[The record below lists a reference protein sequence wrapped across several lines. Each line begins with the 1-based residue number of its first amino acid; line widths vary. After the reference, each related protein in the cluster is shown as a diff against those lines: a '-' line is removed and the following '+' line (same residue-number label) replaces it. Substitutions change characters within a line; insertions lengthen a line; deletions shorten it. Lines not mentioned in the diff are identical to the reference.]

1 LSTFCAIDRRKE
13 NQVEWGAKPCEVL
26 GEAMRRALVVL
37 GVVVGCIFATVVIV
51 ALVGG
56 SLLVRRTFPTIDG
69 VIEVPGLRSTVEV
82 YRDRWGV
89 PHVYA
94 DNAEDLFFAQ
104 GYVTAQDRLW
114 QMEFNRRVGSGT
126 LSEVLGETTL
136 DTDRFIRTLGWR
148 RVAEQ
153 EAELLSGEGLAML
166 EAYSAGVN
174 AFIDSHQGNLP
185 LEFTILGFKPA
196 PWTPAD
202 SIVWAKAMAWDL
214 GGNWDAELL
223 RAKLIQAVGEEK
235 AAELA
240 PPYPE
245 SAPLI
250 VPPDAGDY
258 ASLELEHLVEAS
270 AGLRDLLAAGLPG
283 LGSNNWV
290 VAGSKSTSGQ
300 PLLANDMHLGL
311 QMPSIW
317 YEVHLVG
324 GGLDVEGYSFPGVP
338 GIVVGHNEYI
348 AWGVTNLGPDVQDLY
363 IEKVNP
369 ANPDQ
374 YEYEGQWQNMEIIE
388 EVIEVSGQDP
398 VVERVQVTRH
408 GPIITPVVEDVEQV
422 LAFHWTALEPNR
434 MVGCLLALDRASR
447 WDEFRSALQLW
458 AVPSQNFVYAD
469 IEGNIGYQ
477 APGLIPIRREGHT
490 GLVPVPGWTGD
501 YEWEGYIP
509 FEELP
514 TLFNPPT
521 GFIVTANNKVV
532 SDEYPYV
539 LAYDFAVGHRA
550 QRIET
555 LLEEKDILGV
565 EDFQRIQADSYS
577 IPAEIFTPY
586 LLQIEPQG
594 FLQERALNGLRGWD
608 YRSDADSAGAA
619 IFEVFYTKLVENTFG
634 DELGQELLG
643 EYVAA
648 SSWHQLALDRMI
660 EEPDNPW
667 FDDVTTPERE
677 GRDDIVL
684 RSFADALDYLGN
696 RFGDV
701 PNAWEWGRLHG
712 ATFVH
717 QPLGESGI
725 APLERIFNRGPVPV
739 GGSGYTVN
747 AASFDPQEPYTTTH
761 GVSQRLIVDLS
772 DFDNSLSTH
781 TTGQSGLVFDRH
793 YDDMI
798 TLWQAVEYHPL
809 LWSKAEI
816 ETQREG
822 LLVLQPGT

>member
-1 LSTFCAIDRRKE
+1 
-13 NQVEWGAKPCEVL
+13 
-26 GEAMRRALVVL
+26 MRRALVVL
-37 GVVVGCIFATVVIV
+37 GVVGCIVAAVVMI
-51 ALVGG
+51 ALVFGT
-56 SLLVRRTFPTIDG
+56 LLVRRTFPTIDG
-69 VIEVPGLRSTVEV
+69 VVEVPNLHSTVEV
-82 YRDRWGV
+82 YRDKWGV
-89 PHVYA
+89 PHIYA
-94 DNAEDLFFAQ
+94 DNTEDLFFAQ

-126 LSEVLGETTL
+126 LSEILGETTL

-153 EAELLSGEGLAML
+153 ETQLLSEEGVAML

-174 AFIDSHQGNLP
+174 AFIDSHQGSLP

-202 SIVWAKAMAWDL
+202 SIVWAKVMAWDL

-240 PPYPE
+240 PPYPA

-250 VPPDAGDY
+250 VPPDAGGY
-258 ASLELEHLVEAS
+258 AGLELGSPVEAS
-270 AGLRDLLAAGLPG
+270 AGLRELLAAGLPG

-338 GIVVGHNEYI
+338 GVVVGHNEEI

-363 IEKVNP
+363 MEKVNP

-398 VVERVQVTRH
+398 VVERVQLTRH

-422 LAFHWTALEPNR
+422 LAFRWAALEPNR
-434 MVGCLLALDRASR
+434 TVDGLLSLDRASD
-447 WDEFRSALQLW
+447 WDEFRAALQLW

-469 IEGNIGYQ
+469 IVGNIGYQ
-477 APGLIPIRREGHT
+477 TPGLIPIRREGHT
-490 GLVPVPGWTGD
+490 GLIPVPGWTGQ

-539 LAYDFAVGHRA
+539 LGYDFAVGHRA

-555 LLEEKDILGV
+555 LLEEQKTFGV
-565 EDFQRIQADSYS
+565 EDFRRIQADTYS

-594 FLQERALNGLRGWD
+594 FLQERALNELRGWD
-608 YRSDADSAGAA
+608 YRSDADSTGAA
-619 IFEVFYTKLVENTFG
+619 IFEVVYMKLVENTFG
-634 DELGQELLG
+634 DELGQEVLG

-648 SSWHQLALDRMI
+648 SSWHHLSLERMI
-660 EEPDNPW
+660 EEPENPW

-677 GRDDIVL
+677 DRDDIVV

-701 PNAWEWGRLHG
+701 PNAWEWSRLHG

-747 AASFDPQEPYTTTH
+747 AASFDPKEPYATTH

-772 DFDNSLSTH
+772 DFDNSVSTH

-793 YDDMI
+793 YDDMVP
-798 TLWQAVEYHPL
+798 LWQAVEYHPL